1 MTKFLL
7 TTDLHYSDKP
17 FTGNRFHALSRA
29 KLAKNIQ
36 NYAGDCSFMVELG
49 DTVDAKEGWKEPL
62 ELLKDIR
69 TETDRAGIP
78 CYFSFG
84 NHDTASDKRAFAKI
98 LGMKDR
104 YYTFEAGEYL
114 GIMLDAAMNDP
125 EDPYPREE
133 MEWTHPYVDHEQLGW
148 LEKILKESDRP
159 VLIFC
164 HFPLLV
170 DDPGCDFDTPD
181 CNHCIINREEVL
193 SVLENSGKVKAC
205 FYGHLH
211 TGSQVVRKGIPHIA
225 FTAMCLEEDNSCG
238 IVTVDE
244 QLLTVEGKG
253 RQANMVYKLN
263 QF

>member
-17 FTGNRFHALSRA
+17 FTGDRFHALSRN
-29 KLAKNIQ
+29 KLAEAIQ
-36 NYAGDCSFMVELG
+36 QCEDECSFMVELG

-69 TETDRAGIP
+69 RETDSAKIP

-84 NHDTASDKRAFAKI
+84 NHDTASDKRAFAKV
-98 LGMKDR
+98 LGMKGR
-104 YYTFEAGEYL
+104 YYTFDAKEYL

-125 EDPYPREE
+125 DDPYPEEE
-133 MEWTHPYVDHEQLGW
+133 MEWTQPYVDHEQLGW
-148 LEKILKESDRP
+148 LEKTLAESDRP
-159 VLIFC
+159 ALVFC

-170 DDPGCDFDTPD
+170 DDPGCDVDTPE
-181 CNHCIINREEVL
+181 CNHCIVNRDEVL
-193 SVLENSGKVKAC
+193 NILENSGKVKAC

-211 TGSQVVRKGIPHIA
+211 TGSQVVRNGIPHIA
-225 FTAMCLEEDNSCG
+225 FMAMCLEKDNSFG
-238 IVTVDE
+238 IVSVDDR
-244 QLLTVEGKG
+244 QLIVEGKG
-253 RQANMVYKLN
+253 RQKNMVYKLN